1 MRPRW
6 LRAGAVDAAGQGTG
20 PVRRRPGPSPT
31 SPAGSPGWSAAP
43 ARIWPAVISSLPSS
57 PARRW
62 PGDPGRGDHGDPP
75 RPPGLRAAAVPHAC
89 PPPAGQP
96 GPRYPGA
103 AVAVQT
109 AAPGR
114 RGPADGAVYRECER
128 LEELGLDEDP
138 VRTPPW
144 YPGDAADVLAAS
156 LATGLEGVVGKPLAS
171 TYHPGQCRDWIKV
184 KNVRHQEVIRG
195 RWRRWRRRRRAAVTW
210 TRPGSWPGGPRQR
223 PGRSPTRSGRCRL
236 AEVAGAPAGRGLG
249 RPGLGARPGGQ
260 RR

>member
-1 MRPRW
+1 MASSWGR
-6 LRAGAVDAAGQGTG
+6 G
-20 PVRRRPGPSPT
+20 RRRTRDRSGVGQ
-31 SPAGSPGWSAAP
+31 AHRLRHQRAAP
-43 ARIWPAVISSLPSS
+43 AGLPHRQGYGQQLSRACRPRRRVGGPVILDGEIM
-57 PARRW
+57 AIRH
-62 PGDPGRGDHGDPP
+62 GRPDFGLLQSRMHVRHP
-75 RPPGLRAAAVPHAC
+75 RPAWSAVSRC
-89 PPPAGQP
+89 GCSCSNCC
-96 GPRYPGA
+96 
-103 AVAVQT
+103 T
-109 AAPGR
+109 GR